1 MPARSTSSDTQP
13 REIWQLFD
21 SRNLGGLETHV
32 MQLAE
37 ALSTAGFP
45 VRIMLLTDYGP
56 HPMQELVEQ
65 IGVPMEALDGSF
77 GGLRSALRSRRP
89 RLVHTHGYKGGL
101 FGRIAARLTA
111 TPVVSTFH
119 AGDAGTGKLRLYTWL
134 DEFTAFLA
142 PAIAVS
148 DPIADRLNTTATVL
162 DNFVSMP
169 GDKAHSAADAVAFV
183 GRIDVEKGPDL
194 FCQLSEHLPEEVP
207 LVMFG
212 DGPMRAELE
221 AEYGSRIDFRGQVT
235 SMAPHWR
242 EIGLLCMSSRNE
254 GLPMAALEAMARR
267 VPVAAFD
274 VGDLHKAVVNEV
286 SGWLTPAHDVPQ
298 LAAAIRAWYES
309 PSAEKEATGIAAR
322 VRVENRF
329 SPKAVLP
336 KVLEIY
342 NRTTAGPFESSAQG

>member
-1 MPARSTSSDTQP
+1 MQQTG
-13 REIWQLFD
+13 EIWQLFD

-32 MQLAE
+32 MQLSD
-37 ALSTAGFP
+37 ALMQAGYP
-45 VRIMLLTDYGP
+45 VRIMLLTDFGD
-56 HPMQELVEQ
+56 HPMAPLVEE
-65 IGVPMEALDGSF
+65 IGVPMEALDGSL
-77 GGLRSALRSRRP
+77 GGVKGAMRTRQP

-101 FGRIAARLTA
+101 FGRIAARLTG
-111 TPVVSTFH
+111 TPAVSTYH

-148 DPIADRLNTTATVL
+148 EPIAKRINTQASVL

-169 GDKAHSAADAVAFV
+169 EDKAHSGANAIAFV
-183 GRIDVEKGPDL
+183 GRIDIEKGPDL
-194 FCQLSEHLPEEVP
+194 FCELSEHLSPEVP
-207 LVMFG
+207 MIMFG

-221 AEYGSRIDFRGQVT
+221 SRFGERIDFRGQVT
-235 SMAPHWR
+235 TMAPHWS

-274 VGDLHKAVVNEV
+274 VGDLHKAVVNDV
-286 SGWLTPAHDVPQ
+286 SGWLTPPHDVSQ
-298 LAAAIRAWYES
+298 LAAAIQAWFDS
-309 PSAEKEATGIAAR
+309 SSAEKEATGIAAR
-322 VRVENRF
+322 VQVEGRF
-329 SPKAVLP
+329 SPSAVLP

-342 NRTTAGPFESSAQG
+342 NRTKAGPF